1 MNEPPPIVPN
11 PPGPTARLH
20 LRVLLGPATAM
31 GPGKA
36 DFLAAVDAVGSI
48 AGAGRALGLSYMK
61 ARHLLDA
68 LNSAFCGPVVV
79 AHKEGRFGGAC
90 LTPLGREVLACYRAV
105 ERRATRATR
114 ADLDHLA
121 ALARTPGPAP
131 PPADPAAPPS
141 PEAAPDNDDAGKAA
155 PARRR
160 RAPGQRS
167 SV

>member
-1 MNEPPPIVPN
+1 MSEPPPVVPN
-11 PPGPTARLH
+11 PPGPTVRLH
-20 LRVLLGPATAM
+20 LRVLLGSAGKAM

-36 DFLAAVDAVGSI
+36 DFLAAVAEVGSI

-68 LNSAFCGPVVV
+68 LNSSFQGPVVV

-105 ERRATRATR
+105 ERRAAKATR

-121 ALARTPGPAP
+121 ALARTP
-131 PPADPAAPPS
+131 DPAAPSRGAMP
-141 PEAAPDNDDAGKAA
+141 APDNDDAGKAA
-155 PARRR
+155 PARQR